1 MMKKITLIMLA
12 LVSLSLSA
20 QTYYSEDFEAET
32 ADSPPSTFTVLNED
46 NCSVNSPAAFPNE
59 AWMVSD
65 NGDAQGQFAAA
76 QSWTNPAAC
85 TVDDWLITP
94 AIDLTGASANT
105 SLNWKGISF
114 EGPTYPETYEVRL
127 SSTGTAVADFTTL
140 LTTISGEAEVW
151 TDHTISLAAHVGGTV
166 HVAIRLIST
175 DQSQCWI
182 DDIVISEPAAFDMVV
197 SEVNTNGVNQ
207 TSAFSAGQFLIV
219 DFSKRTNFTTEMV
232 LENIGT
238 DAVDSLYLTY
248 FLVDDISA
256 PTAGVAFGDT
266 VFVPGSIAPGA
277 SYTHTYDAF
286 GIDTLFPNLAS
297 DGTIDFYVSV
307 DSSSWNTVQN
317 TEDFVYNI
325 MIAPAESYA
334 MPYSSSFEVADLGA
348 GLFLFDHSTW
358 GWKYL
363 DNDGDG
369 ESLSVGNDFTNLPA
383 YDGSMQ
389 VYGSL
394 NGNTIGIGAEDETA
408 QTPELS
414 LTGGTAY
421 NFSVYARTAFNQT
434 GSIEMQ
440 ISTDNGSY
448 VNTIGTASLSG
459 ADSTYT
465 KYSFS
470 LVAPTTQDDY
480 VVNLNKTATGFII
493 LDLFEIVELQQP
505 TATIT
510 VNSSSTDEP
519 GVEYCDSTVTVNFSS
534 AGNPSSL
541 SLDWGDG
548 TVEDVTGLTS
558 ATHTYA
564 SFGSYTIQ
572 ISATNVVGTGTADA
586 ALSFTALPAP
596 TVTFGA
602 PAINDLTVAVTIGS
616 SVGSNVVFTPACSR
630 VIVDWGDGTIDEVTG
645 SSSTSHTYGGE
656 GTYTITVTVI
666 GSGQESASQDVTLTG
681 PSSINEISFED
692 AVSIYPN
699 PSNEIVNVSFA
710 LVSAENIELAIY
722 AVDGKVVDVRSFSN
736 AKEVN
741 TSFNTASL
749 NNGVYVM
756 KITSDNGVT
765 AQKFVVSH
773 N

>member
-1 MMKKITLIMLA
+1 
-12 LVSLSLSA
+12 
-20 QTYYSEDFEAET
+20 
-32 ADSPPSTFTVLNED
+32 
-46 NCSVNSPAAFPNE
+46 
-59 AWMVSD
+59 
-65 NGDAQGQFAAA
+65 
-76 QSWTNPAAC
+76 
-85 TVDDWLITP
+85 
-94 AIDLTGASANT
+94 
-105 SLNWKGISF
+105 
-114 EGPTYPETYEVRL
+114 
-127 SSTGTAVADFTTL
+127 
-140 LTTISGEAEVW
+140 
-151 TDHTISLAAHVGGTV
+151 
-166 HVAIRLIST
+166 
-175 DQSQCWI
+175 
-182 DDIVISEPAAFDMVV
+182 
-197 SEVNTNGVNQ
+197 
-207 TSAFSAGQFLIV
+207 
-219 DFSKRTNFTTEMV
+219 
-232 LENIGT
+232 
-238 DAVDSLYLTY
+238 
-248 FLVDDISA
+248 
-256 PTAGVAFGDT
+256 
-266 VFVPGSIAPGA
+266 
-277 SYTHTYDAF
+277 
-286 GIDTLFPNLAS
+286 
-297 DGTIDFYVSV
+297 
-307 DSSSWNTVQN
+307 
-317 TEDFVYNI
+317 
-325 MIAPAESYA
+325 

-369 ESLSVGNDFTNLPA
+369 ESLSVGNDFSNLPA

-394 NGNTIGIGAEDETA
+394 NGSTIGIGAENETA

-421 NFSVYARTAFNQT
+421 GFSVYARTAFNQT

-448 VNTIGTASLSG
+448 INTIGTASLSG

-470 LVAPTTQDDY
+470 LVAPSTQDDY

-534 AGNPSSL
+534 AGNPETL

-602 PAINDLTVAVTIGS
+602 PAITDLTVAVTIGS
-616 SVGSNVVFTPACSR
+616 SVGSNVVFTPECSR
-630 VIVDWGDGTIDEVTG
+630 IIVDWGDGTIDEVTG

-710 LVSAENIELAIY
+710 LVLAENIELAIY
-722 AVDGKVVDVRSFSN
+722 AVDGKAVDVRSFSN
-736 AKEVN
+736 VKEVN
-741 TSFNTASL
+741 TSFNTATL

>member
-1 MMKKITLIMLA
+1 MLA

-32 ADSPPSTFTVLNED
+32 EGAAPSAFTVLNED
-46 NCSVNSPAAFPNE
+46 ACTIENPGLLPNE
-59 AWMVSD
+59 SWTVLD
-65 NGDAQGQFAAA
+65 DAAPQGLTA
-76 QSWTNPAAC
+76 QAMSWTNNGCA
-85 TVDDWLITP
+85 VDDWMITP
-94 AIDLTGASANT
+94 AIDLSAATTGT
-105 SLNWKGISF
+105 SLSWKGKSTNENF
-114 EGPTYPETYEVRL
+114 LETYEVLL
-127 SSTGTAVADFTTL
+127 STTGTATTDFTTL
-140 LTTISGEAEVW
+140 LETVVDELDAW
-151 TDHTISLAAHVGGTV
+151 TSHSVSLAPHVGASV
-166 HVAIRLIST
+166 YIAFRLISA
-175 DQSQCWI
+175 DEDRCAI
-182 DDIVISEPAAFDMVV
+182 DDILISEPAAFDMVV

-219 DFSKRTNFTTEMV
+219 DFSERTNFTTEMV

-248 FLVDDISA
+248 FLVDDINA

-394 NGNTIGIGAEDETA
+394 NGSTIGIGAEDETA
-408 QTPELS
+408 QTPELT

-421 NFSVYARTAFNQT
+421 SFSIYARTAFNQT
-434 GSIEMQ
+434 GSIDMQ

-448 VNTIGTASLSG
+448 TNTIGTASLSG
-459 ADSTYT
+459 ADSSYT

-470 LVAPTTQDDY
+470 LAPPTTQDDY

-519 GVEYCDSTVTVNFSS
+519 GIEYCDSTVTVNFSS
-534 AGNPSSL
+534 AGNPSSM

-558 ATHTYA
+558 ATHTYTN
-564 SFGSYTIQ
+564 FGSYSIE

-586 ALSFTALPAP
+586 ALSFTALPTP
-596 TVTFGA
+596 TVTFGS
-602 PAINDLTVAVTIGS
+602 PVVNDLTVSVSIGS
-616 SVGSNVVFTPACSR
+616 SVGTNVVFTPECSR
-630 VIVDWGDGTIDEVTG
+630 IIVDWGDGTIDEVTG
-645 SSSTSHTYGGE
+645 SSNASNTYGSE

-666 GSGQESASQDVTLTG
+666 GSGQESATQDVTITG

>member
-32 ADSPPSTFTVLNED
+32 EGAAPSAFTVLNED
-46 NCSVNSPAAFPNE
+46 ACTIENPGLLPNE
-59 AWMVSD
+59 SWTVLD
-65 NGDAQGQFAAA
+65 DAAPQGLTA
-76 QSWTNPAAC
+76 QAMSWTNNGCA
-85 TVDDWLITP
+85 VDDWMITP
-94 AIDLTGASANT
+94 AIDLSAATTGT
-105 SLNWKGISF
+105 SLSWKGKSTNENF
-114 EGPTYPETYEVRL
+114 LETYEVLL
-127 SSTGTAVADFTTL
+127 STTGTATTDFTIL
-140 LTTISGEAEVW
+140 LETVVDELDAW
-151 TDHTISLAAHVGGTV
+151 TSHSVSLAPHVGASV
-166 HVAIRLIST
+166 YIAFRLISA
-175 DQSQCWI
+175 DEDRCAI
-182 DDIVISEPAAFDMVV
+182 DDILVSEPAAFDMVV

-219 DFSKRTNFTTEMV
+219 DFSERTNFTTEMV

-248 FLVDDISA
+248 FLVDDINA

-394 NGNTIGIGAEDETA
+394 NGSTIGIGAEDETA
-408 QTPELS
+408 QTPELT

-421 NFSVYARTAFNQT
+421 SFSIYARTAFNQT
-434 GSIEMQ
+434 GSIDMQ

-448 VNTIGTASLSG
+448 TNTIGTASLSG
-459 ADSTYT
+459 ADSSYT

-470 LVAPTTQDDY
+470 LAPPTTQDDY

-519 GVEYCDSTVTVNFSS
+519 GIEYCDSTVTVNFSS
-534 AGNPSSL
+534 AGNPSSM

-558 ATHTYA
+558 ATHTYTN
-564 SFGSYTIQ
+564 FGSYSIE

-586 ALSFTALPAP
+586 ALSFTALPTP
-596 TVTFGA
+596 TVTFGS
-602 PAINDLTVAVTIGS
+602 PVVNDLTVSVSIGS
-616 SVGSNVVFTPACSR
+616 SVGTNVVFTPECSR
-630 VIVDWGDGTIDEVTG
+630 IIVDWGDGTIDEVTG
-645 SSSTSHTYGGE
+645 SSNASNTYGSE

-666 GSGQESASQDVTLTG
+666 GSGQESATQDVTITG

-699 PSNEIVNVSFA
+699 PSNEIVNVSFV

>member
-1 MMKKITLIMLA
+1 MMKKITLLMLS

-20 QTYYSEDFEAET
+20 QTYFAEDFEAET
-32 ADSPPSTFTVLNED
+32 EGAAPSAFTVLNED
-46 NCSVNSPAAFPNE
+46 ACTIENPTTFPNE
-59 AWMVSD
+59 SWTVVD
-65 NGDAQGQFAAA
+65 DASSQGLTA
-76 QSWTNPAAC
+76 QAMSWTNNGCA
-85 TVDDWLITP
+85 VDDWMITS
-94 AIDLTGASANT
+94 AIDLNSATTLT
-105 SLNWKGISF
+105 SLSWKGKSTNENF
-114 EGPTYPETYEVRL
+114 LETYEVRI
-127 SSTGTAVADFTTL
+127 STTGTATTDFSTVLETVVDEL
-140 LTTISGEAEVW
+140 DAW
-151 TDHTISLAAHVGGTV
+151 TSHSVSLSPYVGGTIFI
-166 HVAIRLIST
+166 AFRLIST
-175 DQSQCWI
+175 DEDRCAI

-219 DFSKRTNFTTEMV
+219 DFSERTNFTTEMV
-232 LENIGT
+232 LENVGT

-248 FLVDDISA
+248 FLVDDINA

-317 TEDFVYNI
+317 TEDFVYNL
-325 MIAPAESYA
+325 MIAPAESYTI
-334 MPYSSSFEVADLGA
+334 PYSSSFEVADLAA
-348 GLFLFDHSTW
+348 GFFLFDHSTW

-369 ESLSVGNDFTNLPA
+369 VSLSVGNDFTNLPA

-394 NGNTIGIGAEDETA
+394 NGSTIAVGAENETA
-408 QTPELS
+408 QTPELT
-414 LTGGTAY
+414 LTAGTAY
-421 NFSVYARTAFNQT
+421 SFSVYARTAFNQT

-448 VNTIGTASLSG
+448 INTIGTASLSG

-465 KYSFS
+465 KYTFS
-470 LVAPTTQDDY
+470 LVAPSTQDDY
-480 VVNLNKTATGFII
+480 VVNLNKTSTGFII
-493 LDLFEIVELQQP
+493 LDLFEVVELQQP

-510 VNSSSTDEP
+510 LNSSSTDEP
-519 GVEYCDSTVTVNFSS
+519 GIEYCDSTVTVNFSS
-534 AGNPSSL
+534 AGNPSSM

-558 ATHTYA
+558 ATHTYTN
-564 SFGSYTIQ
+564 FGSYTIE
-572 ISATNVVGTGTADA
+572 ISAINVVGTGTADA

-602 PAINDLTVAVTIGS
+602 PVVNDLTVSVSIGS
-616 SVGSNVVFTPACSR
+616 SVGTNVVFTPECSR
-630 VIVDWGDGTIDEVTG
+630 IVVDWGDGTIDEVTG
-645 SSSTSHTYGGE
+645 SSSASNTYGSE

-666 GSGQESASQDVTLTG
+666 GSGQESATQDVTITG

>member
-32 ADSPPSTFTVLNED
+32 EGAAPSAFTVLNED
-46 NCSVNSPAAFPNE
+46 ACTIENPGLLPNE
-59 AWMVSD
+59 SWTVLD
-65 NGDAQGQFAAA
+65 DAAPQGLTA
-76 QSWTNPAAC
+76 QAMSWTNNGCA
-85 TVDDWLITP
+85 VDDWMITP
-94 AIDLTGASANT
+94 AIDLSAATTGT
-105 SLNWKGISF
+105 SLSWKGKSTNENF
-114 EGPTYPETYEVRL
+114 LETYEVLL
-127 SSTGTAVADFTTL
+127 STTGTATTDFTTL
-140 LTTISGEAEVW
+140 LETVVDELDAW
-151 TDHTISLAAHVGGTV
+151 TSHSVSLAPHVGASV
-166 HVAIRLIST
+166 YIAFRLISA
-175 DQSQCWI
+175 DEDRCAI
-182 DDIVISEPAAFDMVV
+182 DDILVSEPAAFDMVV

-219 DFSKRTNFTTEMV
+219 DFSERTNFTTEMV

-248 FLVDDISA
+248 FLVDDINA

-394 NGNTIGIGAEDETA
+394 NGSTIGIGADDETA
-408 QTPELS
+408 QTPELT

-421 NFSVYARTAFNQT
+421 SFSVYARTAFNQT
-434 GSIEMQ
+434 GSIDMQ

-448 VNTIGTASLSG
+448 TNTIGTASLSG
-459 ADSTYT
+459 ADSSYT

-470 LVAPTTQDDY
+470 LAPPTTQDDY

-519 GVEYCDSTVTVNFSS
+519 GIEYCDSTVTVNFSS
-534 AGNPSSL
+534 AGNPSSM

-558 ATHTYA
+558 ATHTYTN
-564 SFGSYTIQ
+564 FGSYSIE

-586 ALSFTALPAP
+586 ALSFTALPTP
-596 TVTFGA
+596 TVTFGS
-602 PAINDLTVAVTIGS
+602 PVVNDLTVSVSIGS
-616 SVGSNVVFTPACSR
+616 SVGTNVVFTPECSR
-630 VIVDWGDGTIDEVTG
+630 IIVDWGDGTIDEVTG
-645 SSSTSHTYGGE
+645 SSNASNTYGSE

-666 GSGQESASQDVTLTG
+666 GSGQESATQDVTITG

-699 PSNEIVNVSFA
+699 PSNEIVNVSFV